1 MSQEEEDREFYNI
14 MKLFFKMMF
23 WLLSIALV
31 VGLGYLAVNL
41 YLTQ

>member
-1 MSQEEEDREFYNI
+1 MTQEEEDREFYNI

-31 VGLGYLAVNL
+31 VGLGYLAVKL
-41 YLTQ
+41 FLTQ

>member
-23 WLLSIALV
+23 WLLSITLFI
-31 VGLGYLAVNL
+31 GLGYLAVNL
-41 YLTQ
+41 FLTQ